1 MDQLDGKVEESIN
14 FSELLKLMKRDNE
27 QDSERKEK
35 VPNIK
40 KKPNEISQSK
50 SLRIFFLI
58 FRIQGVKKGYPIYP
72 K

>member
-35 VPNIK
+35 VLNIK
-40 KKPNEISQSK
+40 KTQ
-50 SLRIFFLI
+50 
-58 FRIQGVKKGYPIYP
+58 
-72 K
+72 